1 MTLRWLLLALVC
13 SCVGTAEM
21 APPPPQAARP
31 DAGLVDAGLLERPDA
46 AVLIV
51 DAGVVADAGALVDAG
66 VIDSGTPVVD
76 AGSQP
81 CGALATRLT
90 TATISVSPAT
100 IDVGSSFGW
109 SNNRPVHFAGLSD
122 GTARVAWSGGSV
134 VHVTP
139 VSASLQRLGVD
150 LTVPGESVRGFVAHD
165 DGTVALLVVRGTSM
179 VLTKLRADGTAV
191 FATPV
196 VNDPPAEVEG
206 KRWVDGWG
214 HDGRL
219 VFTGQHYVA
228 YFGHTKHFGAIG
240 KHQGDLLISLDP
252 TTGLPAGGPAGWE
265 WGCSHSLDLRLAWDG
280 ASIAPVCLSDCYRVK
295 AVMLNNSEILQS
307 EPSGN
312 CAGSS
317 DGQLGG
323 LAALTGGGFAFTF
336 ATREGRT
343 SRDVG
348 FIALDAQLRKGPT
361 VWLTSA
367 AGDESTPHL
376 ARYGAQHLL
385 ASWREGADSKLAV
398 VSAAGVVVEGP
409 VTAPVGLAER
419 DDFGRW
425 PGGDVGWAEG
435 AGSSLRVSRVR
446 ACGP

>member
-1 MTLRWLLLALVC
+1 M
-13 SCVGTAEM
+13 
-21 APPPPQAARP
+21 
-31 DAGLVDAGLLERPDA
+31 DAGLVPDAGTPVDA
-46 AVLIV
+46 GALDAGTPIV
-51 DAGVVADAGALVDAG
+51 DAGG
-66 VIDSGTPVVD
+66 P
-76 AGSQP
+76 QP

-100 IDVGSSFGW
+100 VDVGSSFGW

-122 GTARVAWSGGSV
+122 GTARVAWSGGSM

-150 LTVPGESVRGFVAHD
+150 LTIPGESVRGFVAHD

-179 VLTKLRADGTAV
+179 VLTKLRADGTV
-191 FATPV
+191 LFAAPV

-252 TTGLPAGGPAGWE
+252 TTGMPAGGPAGWD

-323 LAALTGGGFAFTF
+323 LAVLGAGGFAFTF
-336 ATREGRT
+336 ATREGRA

-348 FIALDAQLRKGPT
+348 FIALDAQLRKSAT

-398 VSAAGVVVEGP
+398 VSAAGVIVEGP

-435 AGSSLRVSRVR
+435 AGGSLRVSRVR